1 MQATHRYAHTTRAF
15 TSAHSIVLDVRA
27 AFTRGLFGGGRGSV
41 HQQTLKGIAENIR
54 ERKFRRIVVMAGAGI
69 STPSGIP
76 DFSWSSS
83 AFFRPIR
90 NVESASGHLII
101 LIGCSDTATCWFGK
115 AFHLTQAQNGRA
127 TWLSSVGLVCQANF
141 GHRRCR
147 REATPQ
153 SAFIATSSSLASAR
167 SPGSGLYDNLQQYNL
182 PYAEAI
188 FEINYF
194 HHNPNPFFAL
204 AKELYPGNFRP
215 NLTHYF
221 IRLLHDKGQL
231 LRMYT
236 QNIDGLERMAG
247 IPPEM
252 LVEAHGTFATATCT
266 VCRRDYKGEELR
278 NDIMEGKIPKCPT
291 CKGIVKPDIVF
302 FGEELPQQFFSYLTD
317 FPVADLLIVMG
328 TSLEVEPF
336 ASLAGAVRGSV
347 TRLLINRDL
356 VGPFAWGS
364 QRHNDVAELGDV
376 VSGVKKLVE
385 LLGWK
390 QELEALM
397 NAGGDEFFEEALP
410 PLPPRRKHP

>member
-1 MQATHRYAHTTRAF
+1 MLYLKTGLNVCRLCFIEKSLWKRGLSTTQNLSRTNLAHQKILSPIPHAWKGCVF
-15 TSAHSIVLDVRA
+15 LSQFLYCPA
-27 AFTRGLFGGGRGSV
+27 AFIRCHGNVR
-41 HQQTLKGIAENIR
+41 QQTLDNIAENIR
-54 ERKFRRIVVMAGAGI
+54 ERKFKRIVVMAGAGI

-76 DFSWSSS
+76 DF
-83 AFFRPIR
+83 R
-90 NVESASGHLII
+90 
-101 LIGCSDTATCWFGK
+101 T
-115 AFHLTQAQNGRA
+115 
-127 TWLSSVGLVCQANF
+127 
-141 GHRRCR
+141 
-147 REATPQ
+147 
-153 SAFIATSSSLASAR
+153 
-167 SPGSGLYDNLQQYNL
+167 PGSGLYDNLQQYDL

-204 AKELYPGNFRP
+204 AEELYPGNYQP

-247 IPPEM
+247 IPPNM

-278 NDIMEGKIPKCPT
+278 NDIMEGTIPKCPT
-291 CKGIVKPDIVF
+291 CKGIIKPDIVF
-302 FGEELPQQFFSYLTD
+302 FGEELPQQFFTYLTD
-317 FPVADLLIVMG
+317 FPIADLLIVMG

-347 TRLLINRDL
+347 SRLLINRDL

-376 VSGVKKLVE
+376 VSGAKKLVE

-397 NAGGDEFFEEALP
+397 NVGGDKVSCHQSLFL
-410 PLPPRRKHP
+410 HI

>member
-1 MQATHRYAHTTRAF
+1 MASLWVLSRRYF
-15 TSAHSIVLDVRA
+15 TVNVKNKAISGVTLTLLQEEGFSRTFNINHQKVCARPQKLRFFHSCCAD
-27 AFTRGLFGGGRGSV
+27 RGLFGGGGGSSQ
-41 HQQTLKGIAENIR
+41 QQTLEDIAKGIRDR
-54 ERKFRRIVVMAGAGI
+54 EYKRIVVMAGAGI

-76 DFSWSSS
+76 DF
-83 AFFRPIR
+83 
-90 NVESASGHLII
+90 
-101 LIGCSDTATCWFGK
+101 
-115 AFHLTQAQNGRA
+115 
-127 TWLSSVGLVCQANF
+127 
-141 GHRRCR
+141 
-147 REATPQ
+147 
-153 SAFIATSSSLASAR
+153 R

-194 HHNPNPFFAL
+194 HHNPKPFFAL
-204 AKELYPGNFRP
+204 AKELYPGNYQP

-247 IPPEM
+247 IPPKM

-278 NDIMEGKIPKCPT
+278 NDIMAGTVPNCPH
-291 CKGIVKPDIVF
+291 CKGVIKPDIVF
-302 FGEELPQQFFSYLTD
+302 FGEELPQHFFLYLTD
-317 FPVADLLIVMG
+317 FPIADLVIVMG

-347 TRLLINRDL
+347 SRLLINRDL

-364 QRHNDVAELGDV
+364 PRHNDVAELGDV
-376 VSGVKKLVE
+376 VSGVRRLAE
-385 LLGWK
+385 ALGWMP
-390 QELEALM
+390 ELEALM
-397 NAGGDEFFEEALP
+397 SADAKKASEMREE
-410 PLPPRRKHP
+410 